1 MANGNLGSYAVTLP
15 NVFQAPGQA
24 LQSATEQVQRQGE
37 NLAQMQMRQQEIAER
52 KAERDEAQLYRKM
65 QTIQELSDLSKYQ
78 TANDVA
84 NAIGNKNAFEIRKKY
99 IDLARQGKVND
110 ADIFEGINKEI
121 ASTAQGMNALK
132 AEGENFENELKN
144 LKQIMPKL
152 DAPRLLRDYRKDVV
166 NRRIEDGVSFKN
178 PLEVQQSEFAT
189 NLLDPDNLSD
199 YLTDISDLEKQ
210 VVSPKS
216 VREMNLAVGSSKD
229 FVPFEGKV
237 PFFAEAVLPEGYI
250 EGDYLP
256 KGFVPETR
264 VKSEII
270 PEIKKLTGLDFK
282 VVPDDVYNNFA
293 DDPIGKTNVIAL
305 AKQKFPTYKNFTP
318 VEKYNAQKN
327 ALYDYI
333 TQKNVSGFTSKE
345 RKVKADTNINIPKE
359 GTPTVDLWSGIKN
372 LVESKKE
379 GFATPFNELPAKTQ
393 GIILE
398 FARDASGKGK
408 DELNQTNIVLKKNPQ
423 GEIAVYKYDN
433 KKQLLGNMIVPLSEQ
448 DVNIE
453 AQATAAG
460 KTQAIKDTGK
470 TEPKSQGQTYS
481 SEIEAKIGNVLKAN
495 PGASRQDVINALKK
509 EGKIK

>member
-37 NLAQMQMRQQEIAER
+37 NLAQMQMRQQELAER

-216 VREMNLAVGSSKD
+216 VKEMNLAVGSSKD
-229 FVPFEGKV
+229 FVPFEGKI

-345 RKVKADTNINIPKE
+345 RKVKSDTNVNIPKE
-359 GTPTVDLWSGIKN
+359 EKGLEGLNWVKNFTSAVDSKNFNSAIGEARKLFAGAGGKYEFKDLKIAPDGGMSFEYYPMIDGI
-372 LVESKKE
+372 
-379 GFATPFNELPAKTQ
+379 PAKEEVLREKISPTDPNKNYKIANLYQ
-393 GIILE
+393 KITGQDVKMERKIL
-398 FARDASGKGK
+398 GGK
-408 DELNQTNIVLKKNPQ
+408 DDLSNQKTVLYILNGKKYMIPSGDVKEFLKDNP
-423 GEIAVYKYDN
+423 N
-433 KKQLLGNMIVPLSEQ
+433 
-448 DVNIE
+448 
-453 AQATAAG
+453 
-460 KTQAIKDTGK
+460 
-470 TEPKSQGQTYS
+470 
-481 SEIEAKIGNVLKAN
+481 AKRG
-495 PGASRQDVINALKK
+495 
-509 EGKIK
+509 

>member
-216 VREMNLAVGSSKD
+216 VKEMNLAVGSSKD

-345 RKVKADTNINIPKE
+345 RKVKSDTNVNIPKE
-359 GTPTVDLWSGIKN
+359 EKGLEGLNWVKN
-372 LVESKKE
+372 FKTALES
-379 GFATPFNELPAKTQ
+379 
-393 GIILE
+393 
-398 FARDASGKGK
+398 
-408 DELNQTNIVLKKNPQ
+408 
-423 GEIAVYKYDN
+423 
-433 KKQLLGNMIVPLSEQ
+433 
-448 DVNIE
+448 
-453 AQATAAG
+453 
-460 KTQAIKDTGK
+460 KDTG
-470 TEPKSQGQTYS
+470 SA
-481 SEIEAKIGNVLKAN
+481 IAEARKLFAGAGGKYDFKDLKIAPDGGLRFIYYDDYTGENKDVKISPNDPNKYYKIAN
-495 PGASRQDVINALKK
+495 LYQNITGQDVKMERKVLGGK
-509 EGKIK
+509 EDLSTPAQSGKITVILDGKLGEIPANNWEAFKKKYPNAKRQ

>member
-1 MANGNLGSYAVTLP
+1 
-15 NVFQAPGQA
+15 
-24 LQSATEQVQRQGE
+24 
-37 NLAQMQMRQQEIAER
+37 MRQQEAAEK

-78 TANDVA
+78 TTNDVA

-132 AEGENFENELKN
+132 AEGENFENDLKN

-152 DAPRLLRDYRKDVV
+152 DAPRLLRDYRKDVF
-166 NRRIEDGVSFKN
+166 NRRIENGVSFKN
-178 PLEVQQSEFAT
+178 PLEVQQSEFTT

-216 VREMNLAVGSSKD
+216 VKEMNLAVGSSKD

-345 RKVKADTNINIPKE
+345 RKVKADTNINLPKE
-359 GTPTVDLWSGIKN
+359 GTPTINVYPEIEKLIDSR
-372 LVESKKE
+372 KE
-379 GFATPFNELPAKTQ
+379 GMAAPLNRLSSTAQ
-393 GIILE
+393 GIILD
-398 FARDASGKGK
+398 FARKAKGDNQLPQSEVAIKRNESGQISIYDFDPITGK
-408 DELNQTNIVLKKNPQ
+408 LGTM
-423 GEIAVYKYDN
+423 IAPVSK
-433 KKQLLGNMIVPLSEQ
+433 L
-448 DVNIE
+448 DVNLE
-453 AQATAAG
+453 AQPTA
-460 KTQAIKDTGK
+460 KGK
-470 TEPKSQGQTYS
+470 TEILKSQPVES
-481 SEIEAKIGNVLKAN
+481 
-495 PGASRQDVINALKK
+495 
-509 EGKIK
+509 GKITVILNGQEGQIPASNWEAFKRKYPNAKRK

>member
-1 MANGNLGSYAVTLP
+1 
-15 NVFQAPGQA
+15 
-24 LQSATEQVQRQGE
+24 
-37 NLAQMQMRQQEIAER
+37 MRQQEIAER

-99 IDLARQGKVND
+99 IDLARQGKVTD

-216 VREMNLAVGSSKD
+216 VKEMNLAVGSSKD

-345 RKVKADTNINIPKE
+345 RKVKSDTNVNIPKE
-359 GTPTVDLWSGIKN
+359 EKGLEGLNWVKN
-372 LVESKKE
+372 FKTALES
-379 GFATPFNELPAKTQ
+379 
-393 GIILE
+393 
-398 FARDASGKGK
+398 
-408 DELNQTNIVLKKNPQ
+408 
-423 GEIAVYKYDN
+423 
-433 KKQLLGNMIVPLSEQ
+433 
-448 DVNIE
+448 
-453 AQATAAG
+453 
-460 KTQAIKDTGK
+460 KDTGSAIAEARK
-470 TEPKSQGQTYS
+470 LFAGAGGKYDFKDLKIAPDGGLRFIYYDDYTGENKDVKISPNDPNKYYKIANLYQNITGQDVKMERKVLGGKEDLSTPTS
-481 SEIEAKIGNVLKAN
+481 FSKDIELKINNVLKSN
-495 PGASRQDVINALKK
+495 PGASRQEVINALKK
-509 EGKIK
+509 AGKI

>member
-37 NLAQMQMRQQEIAER
+37 NIAQMQMRQQEIAER

-216 VREMNLAVGSSKD
+216 VKEMNLAVGSSKD

-345 RKVKADTNINIPKE
+345 RKVKSDTNVNIPKE
-359 GTPTVDLWSGIKN
+359 EKGLEGLNWVKN
-372 LVESKKE
+372 FKTALES
-379 GFATPFNELPAKTQ
+379 
-393 GIILE
+393 
-398 FARDASGKGK
+398 
-408 DELNQTNIVLKKNPQ
+408 
-423 GEIAVYKYDN
+423 
-433 KKQLLGNMIVPLSEQ
+433 
-448 DVNIE
+448 
-453 AQATAAG
+453 
-460 KTQAIKDTGK
+460 KDTG
-470 TEPKSQGQTYS
+470 SA
-481 SEIEAKIGNVLKAN
+481 IAEARKLFAGAGGKYDFKDLKIAPDGGLRFIYYDDYTGENKDVKISPNDPNKYYKIAN
-495 PGASRQDVINALKK
+495 LYQNITGQDVKMERKVLGGK
-509 EGKIK
+509 EDLSTPAQSGKITVILDGKLGEIPANNWEAFKKKYPNAKRQ

>member
-1 MANGNLGSYAVTLP
+1 MANGNLGSYAVSLP

-216 VREMNLAVGSSKD
+216 VKEMNLAVGSSKD

-345 RKVKADTNINIPKE
+345 RKVKSDTNVNIPKE
-359 GTPTVDLWSGIKN
+359 EKGLEGLNWVKNFTSAVDSKNINSAIGEARKLFAGAGGKYEFKDLKIAPDGGMSFEYYPMIDGI
-372 LVESKKE
+372 
-379 GFATPFNELPAKTQ
+379 PAKEEVLREKISPTDPNKNYKIANLYQ
-393 GIILE
+393 KITGQDVKMERKIL
-398 FARDASGKGK
+398 GGK
-408 DELNQTNIVLKKNPQ
+408 DDLSNQKPVLYILNGKKYMIPSGDVKEFLKDNP
-423 GEIAVYKYDN
+423 N
-433 KKQLLGNMIVPLSEQ
+433 
-448 DVNIE
+448 
-453 AQATAAG
+453 
-460 KTQAIKDTGK
+460 
-470 TEPKSQGQTYS
+470 
-481 SEIEAKIGNVLKAN
+481 AKRG
-495 PGASRQDVINALKK
+495 
-509 EGKIK
+509 

>member
-1 MANGNLGSYAVTLP
+1 MANGNLGSYAVSLP
-15 NVFQAPGQA
+15 NMFQAPGQA

-78 TANDVA
+78 TSNDVA

-166 NRRIEDGVSFKN
+166 NRRIENGVSFKN

-216 VREMNLAVGSSKD
+216 VREMNLAVGSAKD
-229 FVPFEGKV
+229 FVPFEGKI
-237 PFFAEAVLPEGYI
+237 PFFAEAVLPEGYV

-256 KGFVPETR
+256 KGFVPGTR

-282 VVPDDVYNNFA
+282 VVPDEVYSNFA
-293 DDPIGKTNVIAL
+293 DDPIGKTTVIAL
-305 AKQKFPTYKNFTP
+305 AKQKFPTYKDFTP

-345 RKVKADTNINIPKE
+345 RKVKAETNVNIPKE
-359 GTPTVDLWSGIKN
+359 EKGLEGLNWIKGFRSALESKDTKTALAEARKLFAGAGGKYEFKDLKIAPDGGLRFIYYDDNSGEDKDVKISPNDPNKYYKIANLYQNITGQDVKMERKVLGGEDDLTTPTGF
-372 LVESKKE
+372 SKDI
-379 GFATPFNELPAKTQ
+379 EL
-393 GIILE
+393 
-398 FARDASGKGK
+398 
-408 DELNQTNIVLKKNPQ
+408 
-423 GEIAVYKYDN
+423 
-433 KKQLLGNMIVPLSEQ
+433 
-448 DVNIE
+448 
-453 AQATAAG
+453 
-460 KTQAIKDTGK
+460 
-470 TEPKSQGQTYS
+470 
-481 SEIEAKIGNVLKAN
+481 KINNVLKAN

-509 EGKIK
+509 AGKI

>member
-144 LKQIMPKL
+144 MKQIMPKL
-152 DAPRLLRDYRKDVV
+152 DAPRILRDYRKDVV

-178 PLEVQQSEFAT
+178 PLEVQQSECAT

-282 VVPDDVYNNFA
+282 VVPDDVYSNFA

-333 TQKNVSGFTSKE
+333 TKKNVSGFTSKE

-372 LVESKKE
+372 LVESTKE
-379 GFATPFNELPAKTQ
+379 GFATPFNELSAKTQ
-393 GIILE
+393 GILLD

-423 GEIAVYKYDN
+423 GEIAIYKYN
-433 KKQLLGNMIVPLSEQ
+433 SKKQLLGDMIVPLNEQ

-453 AQATAAG
+453 GQATAAG
-460 KTQAIKDTGK
+460 KTEIARKGEKSDEKTYIAGGKKYTKSDLNKMGYTDDQIKEAIKLGT
-470 TEPKSQGQTYS
+470 
-481 SEIEAKIGNVLKAN
+481 
-495 PGASRQDVINALKK
+495 
-509 EGKIK
+509 IKQ

>member
-216 VREMNLAVGSSKD
+216 VKEMNLAVGSSKD

-345 RKVKADTNINIPKE
+345 RKVKSDTNVNIPKE
-359 GTPTVDLWSGIKN
+359 EKGLEGLNWVKN
-372 LVESKKE
+372 FKTALES
-379 GFATPFNELPAKTQ
+379 
-393 GIILE
+393 
-398 FARDASGKGK
+398 
-408 DELNQTNIVLKKNPQ
+408 
-423 GEIAVYKYDN
+423 
-433 KKQLLGNMIVPLSEQ
+433 
-448 DVNIE
+448 
-453 AQATAAG
+453 
-460 KTQAIKDTGK
+460 KDTG
-470 TEPKSQGQTYS
+470 SA
-481 SEIEAKIGNVLKAN
+481 IAEARKLFAGAGGKYDFKDLKIAPDGGLRFIYYDDYTGENKDVKISPNDPNKYYKIAN
-495 PGASRQDVINALKK
+495 LYQNITGQDVKMERKVLGGK
-509 EGKIK
+509 EDLSTPKPSIDTSKFVKGKTYTYKNKNYVWDGKNMIEQ